1 MDVYSC
7 TWNRAFIRVS
17 IKLAKNECVNISIYQ
32 MKDHF
37 AWKKFVRV
45 KKWTQHTHTQSSFFC
60 ELEKSDD
67 DDGSGGA
74 KDPTKKNFVNLFKFP
89 RIPLDGRKFPFL
101 FGRNLLFA

>member
-1 MDVYSC
+1 MCQYFNLSDERPFC
-7 TWNRAFIRVS
+7 LKEIRQS
-17 IKLAKNECVNISIYQ
+17 EKMN
-32 MKDHF
+32 
-37 AWKKFVRV
+37 
-45 KKWTQHTHTQSSFFC
+45 TTHTQSSFFC